1 MKVFCLRETG
11 RGKTF
16 SDQDLVVIGAKPI
29 PIETINGLKFEFSNS
44 DYLPILVDIVDWDA
58 ILKNFVKNCRRLCN
72 FDYKVKR
79 LRNL

>member
-44 DYLPILVDIVDWDA
+44 DLPILVDIVDWNA
-58 ILKNFVKNCRRLCN
+58 ILKNFVKKLQE
-72 FDYKVKR
+72 VV
-79 LRNL
+79 

>member
-1 MKVFCLRETG
+1 MKVFCFRETG
-11 RGKTF
+11 RRKTF

-29 PIETINGLKFEFSNS
+29 PIETINRLKFEFLNS
-44 DYLPILVDIVDWDA
+44 DYLPILYH
-58 ILKNFVKNCRRLCN
+58 RLECYSEKFHEKLQEVVCN